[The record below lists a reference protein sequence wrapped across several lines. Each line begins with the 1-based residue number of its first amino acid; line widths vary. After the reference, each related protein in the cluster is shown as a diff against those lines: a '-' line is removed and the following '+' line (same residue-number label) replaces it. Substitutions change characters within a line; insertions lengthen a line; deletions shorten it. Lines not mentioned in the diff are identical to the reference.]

1 MVRCAVVFGLN
12 SSGKLSRL
20 RSVALHVLCAAASA
34 AAAAAGRSRPSYHH
48 ASRLERSRQKC
59 TSYTSIKY
67 IPVTAC
73 KKNPAAAWRAVRAYR
88 QYLVVLQP
96 ACCCGRRSANVRPG
110 LCVHKPSLAVWVPP
124 APYAVCR
131 RPGVHDYGSCLRLHV
146 LDLRKLAGG
155 CLRPWQRQPALV
167 RARQYHEACTTQ
179 HTHTRVGSNRD
190 RQPHAQAARQGQAD
204 SRCSSKR
211 VSCCMRT
218 AITSRSAHV
227 AQHPTDVHLFCP
239 RLSIPPLVLLPPA
252 VRKTTMQALPG
263 RTVATDDGIAGRR
276 HMPTVDHPVKPL
288 HHLRHQ

>member
-59 TSYTSIKY
+59 TSYTSIKC

-167 RARQYHEACTTQ
+167 RARQYNEACI
-179 HTHTRVGSNRD
+179 HTHTSRVE
-190 RQPHAQAARQGQAD
+190 QGQPATRAG
-204 SRCSSKR
+204 SQAGAGRQSMQQQQASELHAR
-211 VSCCMRT
+211 APPSPAAVL
-218 AITSRSAHV
+218 TSRSTQPMFTCSVRGFPSLHWYC
-227 AQHPTDVHLFCP
+227 CP
-239 RLSIPPLVLLPPA
+239 QPYAKPPCRHCPAAPSRL
-252 VRKTTMQALPG
+252 TM
-263 RTVATDDGIAGRR
+263 V
-276 HMPTVDHPVKPL
+276 
-288 HHLRHQ
+288 

>member
-167 RARQYHEACTTQ
+167 RARQYHEACL
-179 HTHTRVGSNRD
+179 HTHTSRVE
-190 RQPHAQAARQGQAD
+190 QGQTATRAG
-204 SRCSSKR
+204 SQAGAGRQSMQQQASEL
-211 VSCCMRT
+211 SCMRT